1 MDCNNYRGILRLST
15 SYKILSN
22 TLLSRTTPY
31 AKGIIGEYQCG
42 FRRNRSTIDHIFS
55 IRRILEKKWK
65 YNNEVC
71 QLFID
76 FEKDCDSIKRESLY
90 DILIKFGV
98 PRKLVRLIKT
108 CLDGTQSKVRI
119 GNYLSSSFPIETI

>member
-1 MDCNNYRGILRLST
+1 MESPCEWTY
-15 SYKILSN
+15 
-22 TLLSRTTPY
+22 SRPNPLV
-31 AKGIIGEYQCG
+31 YQCG
-42 FRRNRSTIDHIFS
+42 FKRNRSTVDHIFS
-55 IRRILEKKWK
+55 IRQILEKMWQ

-76 FEKDCDSIKRESLY
+76 FEKAYDSIKRESLF

-119 GNYLSSSFPIETI
+119 VFRIVYITKEITLERDSVLNLARAIFSHWR